1 MTSEINI
8 EWDFILDNIQA
19 DRTILC
25 LGAELFSNTIG
36 KLDVHLRQAI
46 GNTPDV
52 RYYDDGL
59 FNFKN
64 SSDLFSHLKI
74 KKFYNQD
81 FPELA
86 AILNKIAQIR
96 FSTIISLNPD
106 MQLNKAFDHQGFMY
120 EYAFHHPK
128 ITADE
133 LAKPTCDEPL
143 IYNLLG
149 NIDVRESMVLTHEDL
164 FEFLESAVEGKSIS
178 NTLKGKVKLASN
190 FIFIGMPFDK
200 WHTQLLMRVLQ
211 KDVNKKALRFAAN
224 HAKDERIEMLC
235 QDEFN
240 IICVPTNI
248 ADFVNELYERCK
260 TANLLRGSTNEVNY
274 HDKWLNMVKQDSLEE
289 VLEQMLEYFENIQ
302 TPDEDTVNQLINLSG
317 RLTNLNKKL
326 IKGTISNENASLERA
341 QIRDVIVQF
350 LKMGNE

>member
-1 MTSEINI
+1 MTPEINI

-36 KLDVHLRQAI
+36 KLDVHLQQAI
-46 GNTPDV
+46 GNSPDV

-81 FPELA
+81 FPEVSA
-86 AILNKIAQIR
+86 VLNKIAQIR

-106 MQLNKAFDHQGFMY
+106 TQLNKAFDYQSFMY
-120 EYAFHHPK
+120 EYAYHHPK

-133 LAKPTCDEPL
+133 LSKPSCDEPL

-178 NTLKGKVKLASN
+178 TTLKGKVKSASN
-190 FIFIGMPFDK
+190 FIFIGLPFDK

-211 KDVNKKALRFAAN
+211 KDVNKKALKFAAN
-224 HAKDERIEMLC
+224 HAKDERIEMFC

-248 ADFVNELYERCK
+248 ADFVNELHDRCK
-260 TANLLRGSTNEVNY
+260 TADLLRGSAKVVNRQ
-274 HDKWLNMVKQDSLEE
+274 DKWSKMVKQDNLED
-289 VLEQMLEYFENIQ
+289 VLEQMLDYYESHHAS
-302 TPDEDTVNQLINLSG
+302 DEDVINLLINLSG
-317 RLTNLNKKL
+317 RITTLSKRSSRG
-326 IKGTISNENASLERA
+326 IISNDNASLERA
-341 QIRDVIVQF
+341 QIRDAIIQF
-350 LKMGNE
+350 LTKNQ